1 MAKQNRKTIQL
12 DGLKITKPEVF
23 EVGPPPNPSREPPQ
37 DRQHKGRVQGSGK
50 TRLVPAEPPKP
61 VNRLTVVE
69 TLYHQA
75 GYDEPESFVL
85 SYERDL
91 TTNEQVYDRRGSV
104 GEEWQDLRFG
114 WLTDE
119 NINCSLL
126 RIVNHEG
133 QQFQTIPTPEE
144 LAEVMGRVLEFC
156 YAGGEETPFLVRPK
170 ESTKLSPST
179 LKGLRIRCRKGTA
192 RYTVTAF
199 PE

>member
-1 MAKQNRKTIQL
+1 MAKKKRKTIQL

-23 EVGPPPNPSREPPQ
+23 EVGPPPSLSREPPQ
-37 DRQHKGRVQGSGK
+37 GRQHKGKVQGSGK

-69 TLYHQA
+69 TLYHQSGHQEA
-75 GYDEPESFVL
+75 ESFGL

-91 TTNEQVYDRRGSV
+91 VTEEQVYDRRDKATEV
-104 GEEWQDLRFG
+104 WQDLRLG
-114 WLTDE
+114 WFTDKE
-119 NINCSLL
+119 LGCSLL